1 MADTAEKM
9 VNAFRDLDATFGV
22 EGESLPVIR
31 EPRELIVA
39 PVVEDRPV
47 NNDDQDND
55 IAVARETLH
64 RVMGKAEDTLDD
76 ILRLARQSEHPR
88 AFEVAGQMI
97 DKVTNLADK
106 LIDLHKKVKEI
117 NKTSESPRDAALN
130 GGNFEGT
137 TGVIFTGTPQQILEA
152 LKAKRQLKD
161 VTDV

>member
-1 MADTAEKM
+1 MAETADKM

-47 NNDDQDND
+47 NTDDQDND

-64 RVMGKAEDTLDD
+64 RVLGKAEDALDD
-76 ILRLARQSEHPR
+76 ILTLAKQSEHPR

-106 LIDLHKKVKEI
+106 LLELHKKVKDI
-117 NKTSESPRDAALN
+117 KKLDESPREAALN
-130 GGNFEGT
+130 GGNGVSGT
-137 TGVIFTGTPQQILEA
+137 TVVFTGTPQQILEA
-152 LKAKRQLKD
+152 MAAKRELKD